1 MCEER
6 SILSASTCL
15 CGDCALEYHEP
26 RFCSPEFSD
35 WLAEERESLEPVM
48 RVSLERLGDSDGQP
62 GCAYCWSKGANV
74 PAAWFLDWTI
84 DGDG

>member
-1 MCEER
+1 MKAR
-6 SILSASTCL
+6 TDLADYKVLYFATHGLLPQPSACL
-15 CGDCALEYHEP
+15 PEPALMT
-26 RFCSPEFSD
+26 S
-35 WLAEERESLEPVM
+35 VG
-48 RVSLERLGDSDGQP
+48 LGDSDGQP